1 VSGFPILAFLAGRGR
16 DGSGRL
22 LSEVLAF
29 DDAAIEG
36 VHDFI
41 QWCFPS
47 MEPSRAVPGAPVLA
61 PGEAE
66 AIRADPEARAGL
78 ARALAR
84 MERFYGSTDDWL
96 SAFDH
101 NHLRITRIVA
111 AARDLLG
118 AAEAR
123 VFHAHVSARNRAA
136 GSPVNAES
144 LRRWALALGEP

>member
-1 VSGFPILAFLAGRGR
+1 MSGFPILAFLAGRGR

-78 ARALAR
+78 ARARARISLAQDPQLVLSR
-84 MERFYGSTDDWL
+84 KAPPPRPFDQLRIRHGPPGAASGRCAALVYGSLRGVGAWL
-96 SAFDH
+96 QVWS
-101 NHLRITRIVA
+101 T
-111 AARDLLG
+111 
-118 AAEAR
+118 
-123 VFHAHVSARNRAA
+123 
-136 GSPVNAES
+136 
-144 LRRWALALGEP
+144 